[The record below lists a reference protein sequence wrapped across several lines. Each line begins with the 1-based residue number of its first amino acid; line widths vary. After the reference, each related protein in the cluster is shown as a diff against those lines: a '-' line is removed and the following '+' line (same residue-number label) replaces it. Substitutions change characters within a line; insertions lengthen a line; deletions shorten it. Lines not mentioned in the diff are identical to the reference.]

1 MGHKRLLWLGFSFF
15 LRLNAQVDNPLSE
28 LKQTTMNNPTL
39 QPSLQDLPKQKSIV
53 ERIAPIHP
61 VCTSSVIWGN
71 SYQNIHNLIIKNRSI
86 RAQHPWLPHFVLV
99 TDDVSQ
105 LAINALESE
114 GMIIKHIDHVEYTA
128 ENRENGFEKI
138 MTKTRALELS
148 ECEWSI
154 QMDTDMIVLGSIL
167 EAVAECEIGGNVLCG
182 VPQSPSCHGRECCK
196 PQGNGNTLHVLVINT
211 GFLVYRPGSGL
222 QEKLFDTLKV
232 TKAKREQTLWG
243 QMICYNEELPVL
255 MLSRKY
261 NIWTD
266 LSWVPDIHVL
276 HYGIGPSYL
285 GADMVPLTN
294 DKVYSKHFGFDYYRK
309 LSLGVDSCAEHII
322 EEECVADPKLQYLPF
337 SQELLPN
344 NEDDGKSTLR
354 PVKGVESSRFLEECV
369 WKANRCISKKL
380 SALQV
385 DDKDEEMGE
394 IISAN
399 AALQCI
405 IRDNPEG
412 TLSMIQN
419 CGMFCSYGLHFEDYC
434 DKNFSLFHC
443 VWLMIQYMTD
453 YRAYATLF
461 IGVWVSCLPKT
472 YVWCLRVGFILVSV
486 GFCSLFFFIWKL
498 VTKLLLKICS
508 CCAFA
513 KRRNPRW
520 QRNTKRM
527 MGKQSPMPAINMT
540 LDNLMSFPSRSKQ
553 PTIDESQVLL
563 NPSPISESN
572 SFAYESIIPAA
583 LIKLT
588 QQLGKRLA
596 RKKN

>member
-1 MGHKRLLWLGFSFF
+1 
-15 LRLNAQVDNPLSE
+15 
-28 LKQTTMNNPTL
+28 
-39 QPSLQDLPKQKSIV
+39 
-53 ERIAPIHP
+53 
-61 VCTSSVIWGN
+61 
-71 SYQNIHNLIIKNRSI
+71 
-86 RAQHPWLPHFVLV
+86 
-99 TDDVSQ
+99 
-105 LAINALESE
+105 
-114 GMIIKHIDHVEYTA
+114 
-128 ENRENGFEKI
+128 
-138 MTKTRALELS
+138 
-148 ECEWSI
+148 
-154 QMDTDMIVLGSIL
+154 
-167 EAVAECEIGGNVLCG
+167 
-182 VPQSPSCHGRECCK
+182 
-196 PQGNGNTLHVLVINT
+196 
-211 GFLVYRPGSGL
+211 
-222 QEKLFDTLKV
+222 
-232 TKAKREQTLWG
+232 LWG
-243 QMICYNEELPVL
+243 QMICYNQDLPVL

-294 DKVYSKHFGFDYYRK
+294 EKVYSKHFGFDYYRK
-309 LSLGVDSCAEHII
+309 LSLAVDSCAEHIL
-322 EEECVADPKLQYLPF
+322 EEECIADPKLQYLPF

-344 NEDDGKSTLR
+344 SENDSKSASR
-354 PVKGVESSRFLEECV
+354 KGVESSRFLDECV
-369 WKANRCISKKL
+369 WKANRCINKKW

-385 DDKDEEMGE
+385 DDKDTEMGE

-498 VTKLLLKICS
+498 VTKLLLRICS
-508 CCAFA
+508 CCVFA

-520 QRNTKRM
+520 QWNNKRM

-563 NPSPISESN
+563 NPSPIPESN
-572 SFAYESIIPAA
+572 TFGYESIIPSAV
-583 LIKLT
+583 IKLT

>member
-1 MGHKRLLWLGFSFF
+1 
-15 LRLNAQVDNPLSE
+15 
-28 LKQTTMNNPTL
+28 
-39 QPSLQDLPKQKSIV
+39 
-53 ERIAPIHP
+53 

-86 RAQHPWLPHFVLV
+86 RAQHPWLQHFVLV
-99 TDDVSQ
+99 TDDVPK
-105 LAINALESE
+105 LAIDALESE
-114 GMIIKHIDHVEYTA
+114 GMIIKHIEHVEYTA

-148 ECEWSI
+148 ECEWTI

-196 PQGNGNTLHVLVINT
+196 PQGNGNTLHVLVVNT

-222 QEKLFDTLKV
+222 QQKLMDTLKV

-243 QMICYNEELPVL
+243 QMICYNEDLPVY
-255 MLSRKY
+255 MLPRKY

-309 LSLGVDSCAEHII
+309 ISLAVDSCAEHIL
-322 EEECVADPKLQYLPF
+322 EEDCIADPKLQYLPF
-337 SQELLPN
+337 AQELLPISK
-344 NEDDGKSTLR
+344 DDSKS
-354 PVKGVESSRFLEECV
+354 GASGESSRFLEECV
-369 WKANRCISKKL
+369 WKANRCISKKM
-380 SALQV
+380 SDLQV

-394 IISAN
+394 IITAN

-443 VWLMIQYMTD
+443 LWLMIQYMTD

-472 YVWCLRVGFILVSV
+472 YVWCLRVGFLLVSV
-486 GFCSLFFFIWKL
+486 GFCSLFFFVWKF
-498 VTKLLLKICS
+498 VTKLVLRMFS
-508 CCAFA
+508 CCVYA

-520 QRNTKRM
+520 QWNNKRM
-527 MGKQSPMPAINMT
+527 MGKQSPMPAMNLT
-540 LDNLMSFPSRSKQ
+540 LDNLMPFPQRAR

-563 NPSPISESN
+563 NPSPGSDGS
-572 SFAYESIIPAA
+572 SLTYEAIIPAA
-583 LIKLT
+583 LLKLS
-588 QQLGKRLA
+588 QQIGKRLI

>member
-1 MGHKRLLWLGFSFF
+1 VAFSLFQSIC
-15 LRLNAQVDNPLSE
+15 AQTEQPTGVLQQATNFESSLALKGDLKGKATSE
-28 LKQTTMNNPTL
+28 I
-39 QPSLQDLPKQKSIV
+39 S
-53 ERIAPIHP
+53 APIYP

-86 RAQHPWLPHFVLV
+86 KAQHPSLPHFVLV
-99 TDDVSQ
+99 TADVSQ
-105 LAINALESE
+105 LAIDALKSE

-128 ENRENGFEKI
+128 ENRETGFEKI
-138 MTKTRALELS
+138 MTKTRALELT
-148 ECEWSI
+148 ECEWLI

-196 PQGNGNTLHVLVINT
+196 PQGNGNTLHVLVVNT

-243 QMICYNEELPVL
+243 QMICYNEDLPVL
-255 MLSRKY
+255 MLPRKY

-294 DKVYSKHFGFDYYRK
+294 SKVYSKHFGFDYYRK
-309 LSLGVDSCAEHII
+309 LSLAVDPCAEHII
-322 EEECVADPKLQYLPF
+322 EEDCEADPMLQYLSFLEDFLPDGEDNVTPT
-337 SQELLPN
+337 SQPIKE
-344 NEDDGKSTLR
+344 GK
-354 PVKGVESSRFLEECV
+354 SSRFLEKCV
-369 WKANRCISKKL
+369 WKANRCISKSL

-385 DDKDEEMGE
+385 DDKDVEMGE

-443 VWLMIQYMTD
+443 L
-453 YRAYATLF
+453 
-461 IGVWVSCLPKT
+461 
-472 YVWCLRVGFILVSV
+472 
-486 GFCSLFFFIWKL
+486 
-498 VTKLLLKICS
+498 
-508 CCAFA
+508 
-513 KRRNPRW
+513 
-520 QRNTKRM
+520 
-527 MGKQSPMPAINMT
+527 
-540 LDNLMSFPSRSKQ
+540 
-553 PTIDESQVLL
+553 
-563 NPSPISESN
+563 
-572 SFAYESIIPAA
+572 
-583 LIKLT
+583 
-588 QQLGKRLA
+588 
-596 RKKN
+596 

>member
-1 MGHKRLLWLGFSFF
+1 MDHRRLLWLALSFF
-15 LRLNAQVDNPLSE
+15 LRLNSQTESPLSA
-28 LKQTTMNNPTL
+28 LKETTIND
-39 QPSLQDLPKQKSIV
+39 QESQAPSEDLTKEEPKLEK
-53 ERIAPIHP
+53 IAPIHP

-86 RAQHPWLPHFVLV
+86 RAHHPWLPHFVLA
-99 TDDVSQ
+99 TDDVSE

-114 GMIIKHIDHVEYTA
+114 GMIIKHIKHVDYEA

-148 ECEWSI
+148 ECEWTI
-154 QMDTDMIVLGSIL
+154 QMDIDMIVLGSIL

-196 PQGNGNTLHVLVINT
+196 PQGNGNTLHVLVVNT

-243 QMICYNEELPVL
+243 QMICYNEDLPVL

-261 NIWTD
+261 NIWAD

-309 LSLGVDSCAEHII
+309 LSLAVDSCAEHIL
-322 EEECVADPKLQYLPF
+322 EEECVADPILSYLPI
-337 SQELLPN
+337 SQELLPKS
-344 NEDDGKSTLR
+344 EDNSKSASH
-354 PVKGVESSRFLEECV
+354 KGVESSRFLDECV
-369 WKANRCISKKL
+369 WKGKRCINKKW

-385 DDKDEEMGE
+385 DDKDTEMGE

-399 AALQCI
+399 AALQCV

-412 TLSMIQN
+412 ILSMIQN

-443 VWLMIQYMTD
+443 IWLMIQYMTD

-472 YVWCLRVGFILVSV
+472 YVWCLRVGFMLVSV
-486 GFCSLFFFIWKL
+486 GFCSLFFFVWKL
-498 VTKLLLKICS
+498 VTKLLLRICS
-508 CCAFA
+508 CCIFA
-513 KRRNPRW
+513 KRRNPSW
-520 QRNTKRM
+520 QWNNKRR
-527 MGKQSPMPAINMT
+527 MGKQSPMPSINMT
-540 LDNLMSFPSRSKQ
+540 FDNLMLFPSRSKQ
-553 PTIDESQVLL
+553 PTIDESQVPLH
-563 NPSPISESN
+563 PPPIPES
-572 SFAYESIIPAA
+572 SFGYESIIPAA
-583 LIKLT
+583 VIKLT

>member
-1 MGHKRLLWLGFSFF
+1 MAHKRLLWLALSLF
-15 LRLNAQVDNPLSE
+15 LRLNGKEEGPLSE
-28 LKQTTMNNPTL
+28 LMQATMNDQASQAPLENMTTEE
-39 QPSLQDLPKQKSIV
+39 PKLEKIV
-53 ERIAPIHP
+53 PIYP
-61 VCTSSVIWGN
+61 VCTSSVVWGN
-71 SYQNIHNLIIKNRSI
+71 SYQNIHNLIIKHRSI

-99 TDDVSQ
+99 TNDVSQ
-105 LAINALESE
+105 LAINTLKSE
-114 GMIIKHIDHVEYTA
+114 GMIIKHINHVEYTA

-243 QMICYNEELPVL
+243 QMICYNEDLPVL

-309 LSLGVDSCAEHII
+309 LSLAVDSCAEHIL
-322 EEECVADPKLQYLPF
+322 EEDCVADPKLQYLPF

-344 NEDDGKSTLR
+344 SEEDSKSASH
-354 PVKGVESSRFLEECV
+354 KGVESSRFLDKCV
-369 WKANRCISKKL
+369 WKANRCINKKW

-385 DDKDEEMGE
+385 DDKDTEMGE

-498 VTKLLLKICS
+498 VTKLLLRICS
-508 CCAFA
+508 CCVFA
-513 KRRNPRW
+513 KRRSPRW
-520 QRNTKRM
+520 QWNNKRM
-527 MGKQSPMPAINMT
+527 MGKQSPMPAINIT

-563 NPSPISESN
+563 NPSPIPESN
-572 SFAYESIIPAA
+572 TFAYESIIPAA